1 MPRYCN
7 VNSSG
12 VLHSKHA
19 QAASPP
25 CGRATLAGRTVGEIR
40 YPEPVWTIR
49 LEVAPYQILRT
60 GRCAIGHRGAH
71 ALAATH
77 PFNAQVAHQTFDRT
91 ARHANAL
98 AIHLLPDFAG
108 SVDTKVLLPDSIDLG
123 AQLFVLLGSLTT
135 QLWLPT
141 PGGVAPV
148 G

>member
-1 MPRYCN
+1 
-7 VNSSG
+7 SG

-25 CGRATLAGRTVGEIR
+25 CRRATLAGRTVGEIR
-40 YPEPVWTIR
+40 YPEPVRTVR
-49 LEVAPYQILRT
+49 LELASDQILRAS
-60 GRCAIGHRGAH
+60 RCAIGHRRANP
-71 ALAATH
+71 LATTH
-77 PFNAQVAHQTFDRT
+77 PFNAQVAHQAFDRT
-91 ARHANAL
+91 SCHANAL
-98 AIHLLPDFAG
+98 AIHLLPDLP
-108 SVDTKVLLPDSIDLG
+108 STVDTKVLLPDSIDLG